1 MLANMTVSEPNFIQK
16 IKDSQLQDPD
26 LAKIV
31 EHILERLDFR
41 IVDGVLYF
49 HDRLCVPNVDDLKN
63 EMSSASSALLKRF
76 FYQKPINMAP
86 NSF

>member
-1 MLANMTVSEPNFIQK
+1 MLANMTVSEPTFIQK

-31 EHILERLDFR
+31 EYISERLDFR

-49 HDRLCVPNVDDLKN
+49 HDRLC
-63 EMSSASSALLKRF
+63 A
-76 FYQKPINMAP
+76 
-86 NSF
+86 